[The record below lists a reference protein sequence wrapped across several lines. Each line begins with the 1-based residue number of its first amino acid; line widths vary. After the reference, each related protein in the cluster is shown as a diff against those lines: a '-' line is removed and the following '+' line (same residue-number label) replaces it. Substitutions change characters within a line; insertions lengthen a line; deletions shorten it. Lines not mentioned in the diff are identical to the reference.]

1 MLIIT
6 APGQGAQTP
15 GFLVPWL
22 ELPGV
27 AERLGTASELAGCD
41 LIRFGTTASADEIK
55 DTAVAQ
61 PLLVAAAIAAASA
74 LSGGDPGDV
83 PADAAAGHS
92 VGELAAGVIAGALA
106 ADDAMRLVGVR
117 GTAMAAAAAAE
128 PTGMTAVLGG
138 DQDAVLAAIARSG
151 LTPANVNG
159 AGQIVAAGTLADLEA
174 FAADPPAGA
183 RLRPLQVAG
192 AFHTRHM
199 APAVAALRD
208 AAARVA
214 VTDPAMTLL
223 SDSDGT
229 AVTTGKEWLERII
242 AQVAAPVRW
251 DLCMRTMADLGVT
264 AFIELP
270 PGGTLTGLARR
281 GLPGVTQLAIK
292 TPDQLEAARALIDE
306 HLADPDGH
314 GHGHSHLPEWRLIVA
329 PTSGTFRSP
338 GSGGYGGADSP
349 PVIGGVPGGGAPPG
363 DIQLGAIVA
372 RGSERAVVA
381 PSPVEIIEWLVEDG
395 DPVSE
400 GQPLVRVQPKGGPGG
415 WVPPESREGA

>member
-15 GFLVPWL
+15 GFLAPWL

-61 PLLVAAAIAAASA
+61 PLLVAAAIAVASV

-92 VGELAAGVIAGALA
+92 VGELAAGVIAGVLA

-117 GTAMAAAAAAE
+117 GRAMAAAAAAE

-138 DQDAVLAAIARSG
+138 DQDATLAAIARCG
-151 LTPANVNG
+151 LTAANVNG
-159 AGQIVAAGTLADLEA
+159 AGQIVAAGTLAELEA

-208 AAARVA
+208 AAAD
-214 VTDPAMTLL
+214 VTAADPAMTLL
-223 SDSDGT
+223 SNADGA
-229 AVTTGKEWLERII
+229 AVTTGKEWLERIV

-264 AFIELP
+264 ALIELP
-270 PGGTLTGLARR
+270 PAGTLTGLARR
-281 GLPGVTQLAIK
+281 ALPGVAQLAIK
-292 TPDQLEAARALIDE
+292 TPEQLGAARDLISE
-306 HLADPDGH
+306 HLAEPDAH
-314 GHGHSHLPEWRLIVA
+314 GHGHLPEWRLIVA
-329 PTSGTFRSP
+329 PASGTFRSG
-338 GSGGYGGADSP
+338 GSSP
-349 PVIGGVPGGGAPPG
+349 R
-363 DIQLGAIVA
+363 DLLGTVVA
-372 RGSERAVVA
+372 RGAERAVAA
-381 PSPVEIIEWLVEDG
+381 PWTLRPAEIIEWLVEDG

-400 GQPLVRVQPKGGPGG
+400 GQPLVRVQQS
-415 WVPPESREGA
+415 EEGA